1 MTNKE
6 IKQELHRICEE
17 YLFFGDGLD
26 HETERVPRSLHL
38 EEMARAGYALAEK
51 LADKGEVT
59 PIGRQGSTIIEQQ

>member
-1 MTNKE
+1 M
-6 IKQELHRICEE
+6 
-17 YLFFGDGLD
+17 FFGDGLD

-38 EEMARAGYALAEK
+38 EEMARAVYALAEK